1 MQAKSQNNM
10 ATSAKTQTKKKK
22 QSVIPLADRKK
33 IAQAYY
39 QFYHAFLLKNL
50 LDGMTLG
57 AASHNAMQMVRAK
70 IATLDKDSP
79 VAKYLLHINARHAKR
94 VAKRIMTGK
103 YRDAPAIAS
112 PETRAKVNAF
122 ITKNFAEA
130 NKTLNTMAAQYK
142 PKTPAKAPQV
152 QKPQLVAA
160 AARVENAKPN
170 AQQQKVGN
178 LAPKMP
184 QEQPANIIKFIF
196 LQNGRGSQKAA

>member
-1 MQAKSQNNM
+1 MTLEYYYASRYNIHEETRTLKTKGDAMQAKSQNNM

-50 LDGMTLG
+50 LSGMTLG

-103 YRDAPAIAS
+103 YRDARAIAS
-112 PETRAKVNAF
+112 PETRAK
-122 ITKNFAEA
+122 
-130 NKTLNTMAAQYK
+130 LNTILPKLIQSATNTFNTMSARYK
-142 PKTPAKAPQV
+142 AKAN
-152 QKPQLVAA
+152 QKPA
-160 AARVENAKPN
+160 P
-170 AQQQKVGN
+170 QQVVLQVK
-178 LAPKMP
+178 LK
-184 QEQPANIIKFIF
+184 K
-196 LQNGRGSQKAA
+196 LQNYRSNAA